1 MRPFAVSLLATLAL
15 GAPAFV
21 AASALTGPAFAQQA
35 APAQGGE
42 QAEPPQVAL
51 TEAEIQNFLGAA
63 PEIAAVMAKVPPGAE
78 DKPDAKIM
86 AALDAAAKKHGFA
99 NFQEFSVVSGNISL
113 VMDGVD
119 PSTKTYVGAATMLK
133 RQMAEI
139 QADKKMSAKD
149 KKAAMADLASEME
162 STPPLKFQAN
172 VAIVIKNI
180 DAIVAAMP
188 QEGGPPQ

>member
-1 MRPFAVSLLATLAL
+1 MRPIAVSLLAALAL
-15 GAPAFV
+15 GAPVFV
-21 AASALTGPAFAQQA
+21 AASTLSGAAFAQA
-35 APAQGGE
+35 ASAQGGD
-42 QAEPPQVAL
+42 QAEPPQIAL

-63 PEIAAVMAKVPPGAE
+63 PDVAAVMAKVPPGAE
-78 DKPDAKIM
+78 DKPDPKIM

-119 PSTKTYVGAATMLK
+119 PATKTYVGAATMLK
-133 RQMAEI
+133 RQVAEI

-149 KKAAMADLASEME
+149 KKAAMADLTSEMQ
-162 STPPLKFQAN
+162 STPALKFQAN
-172 VAIVIKNI
+172 VAIVIKNM